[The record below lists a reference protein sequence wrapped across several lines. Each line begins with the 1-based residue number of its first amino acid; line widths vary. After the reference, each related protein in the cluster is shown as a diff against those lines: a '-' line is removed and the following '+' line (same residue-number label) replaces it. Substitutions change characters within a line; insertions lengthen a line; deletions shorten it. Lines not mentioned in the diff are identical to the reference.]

1 MLRFTQMRSLHSAE
15 RKNKMYK
22 YETHCHTS
30 EASGCASSTGAE
42 MAQKYKDEGYD
53 GIFVTDHFFN
63 GNSAVPRNLPW
74 KDRIELYC
82 KGYENAKELGDK
94 IGLDVF
100 FGVEYTFHGAD
111 FLLYGPDKQ
120 WLIENGNI
128 LDVDYEIT
136 DFLNYVRS
144 CGFFVVHAHPF
155 RDYDYIKRFTL
166 CPHNVD
172 AVEIINASH
181 HNKEFD
187 KRAKLYA
194 EWYDLPV
201 TAGSDS
207 HNTTEKYFDGGIL
220 TDAPIKSYID
230 YKNAVLN
237 GKVELLKGNI
247 GDNA

>member
-1 MLRFTQMRSLHSAE
+1 MRSLHSAE

>member
-1 MLRFTQMRSLHSAE
+1 
-15 RKNKMYK
+15 MYK
-22 YETHCHTS
+22 YETHLHTG
-30 EASGCASSTGAE
+30 EASACGKSMGAE

-63 GNSAVPRNLPW
+63 GNSAVPYDLPW
-74 KDRIELYC
+74 KERIELYC

-100 FGVEYTFHGAD
+100 FGVEYTFYGAD
-111 FLLYGPDKQ
+111 FLLYGPDKH

-128 LDVDYEIT
+128 LDVNCEIT
-136 DFLNYVRS
+136 KVLDYVRS

-172 AVEIINASH
+172 AVEVINASH
-181 HNKEFD
+181 FNKEFD
-187 KRAKLYA
+187 KRAQMYA
-194 EWYDLPV
+194 EWYDLPI

-207 HNTTEKYFDGGIL
+207 HSTTDRYFAGGIL
-220 TDAPIKSYID
+220 TETPIRSWFD
-230 YKNAVLN
+230 YKEAVLN
-237 GKVELLKGNI
+237 GKIQLLEGNVK
-247 GDNA
+247 

>member
-1 MLRFTQMRSLHSAE
+1 MLKFTQMRSLPFAE

-30 EASGCASSTGAE
+30 EASGCGMSTGAE

-63 GNSAVPRNLPW
+63 GNSAVPRDLPW

-82 KGYENAKELGDK
+82 KGYENAKAHGDK

-100 FGVEYTFHGAD
+100 FGVEYTFYGAD
-111 FLLYGPDKQ
+111 FLIYGADKQ

-128 LDVDYEIT
+128 LDVNYEIT
-136 DFLNYVRS
+136 DVLNYCRS
-144 CGFFVVHAHPF
+144 CGFFVVQAHPF
-155 RDYDYIKRFTL
+155 RDVDYIKRFTL

-172 AVEIINASH
+172 AIEVINASH
-181 HNKEFD
+181 FNKEFN
-187 KRAKLYA
+187 KRAKTYA
-194 EWYDLPV
+194 EWYDLPE

-207 HNTTEKYFDGGIL
+207 HSTTERYFGGGIL
-220 TDAPIKSYID
+220 TETPIKSYLD
-230 YKNAVLN
+230 YKNAVLSR
-237 GKVELLKGNI
+237 KITLLEGNI
-247 GDNA
+247 K